1 MKVNDH
7 FVSIRRLKL
16 IAAKLFRRPAGGT
29 NFWPIAAALCA
40 LVGLMSAPLRTE
52 SANSP
57 PSTSPQSQLV
67 PIGILFFQDESGM
80 NAPAD
85 LGQKIAKDLQQK
97 LAVNYKDVLPRML
110 NPALD
115 ASASGAMNVE
125 QVVTLGKQHGVK
137 FVVRGGLLAVTT
149 ENAGEETK
157 IGVQLYAS
165 ITSVESA
172 SDNNVRAEGSGTQKG
187 PVAELSSVDL
197 KTAGFRG
204 SALDQALSAAT
215 AQLASSIH
223 DVITASASTT
233 AATERVTPDSSAGTA
248 ETEAAQAA
256 TADQELQQL
265 IAQAESTLAGNPNS
279 STENI
284 NALRQALEGLKSALA
299 AKASRLE
306 ENKDTAAA
314 DQEIATRKQEMQ
326 TALANLTA
334 EASASDTSAQIQQ
347 PSGEKKS
354 FLARIGEFASEA
366 TSLLQK
372 IQELRST
379 LRSLREDDSA
389 NQGAPQDPTSS
400 QDPGAPTEQTTGEVT
415 GTVTEDGNPVEGAIV
430 TGQEG
435 GGSVTT
441 DINGLFNLKGLTP
454 GRLVQLTVV
463 AKNGRVIG
471 RGQVDVLG
479 GRAAIADFQTTS
491 RADGRIPVTAMPGV
505 LTSSLVGN
513 RARTPGLSTGTLK
526 GVVRDVN
533 GRPVPFAL
541 VQVPGVGM
549 ARTNAQGQ
557 YSFVNVPVG
566 IHELT
571 IRQSGMKPK
580 SSQVTVAAQTNVE
593 ARTQFAAAD
602 TITRGRQ
609 SLIHVS
615 ARTVLRGTVLDNQT
629 HPLDGAKI
637 SVIQSETTVSVL
649 TAPAGTYELRNLKP
663 GFYIVSVYKVGY
675 QVARQTVTLKAAA
688 TEQRNFQLSPLAS
701 AAVNKLIKNA
711 IASQGEVRG
720 VVRTQTGTPIANAS
734 IEVRSAGRPFLIAR
748 ALTNSRGEYALRLAE
763 GGYDLKAR
771 QQSFQDDNNRVSVR
785 AGGATR
791 ADFELRQT
799 RTSTTGTAVGT
810 TTLRPPVILKGQL
823 AGRVTDGNGKPVAE
837 AIIALQRQR
846 RTTTDRD
853 GNYTVAQL
861 TPNSYRITVIK
872 AGFTAEEKTID
883 VRGGISTRRDFV
895 LKTAGGAI
903 RQVGRL
909 PNAGIVLA
917 RTGHI
922 AGRVIDGKTGA
933 PLAGVNVS
941 IAGQRTVTTG
951 ANGSYSFTNVAFGTY
966 QVTARKSGFTEGQKS
981 VSIRGTDT
989 VPANF
994 SLTSTSVRPSPILR
1008 RP

>member
-1 MKVNDH
+1 
-7 FVSIRRLKL
+7 
-16 IAAKLFRRPAGGT
+16 
-29 NFWPIAAALCA
+29 
-40 LVGLMSAPLRTE
+40 
-52 SANSP
+52 
-57 PSTSPQSQLV
+57 
-67 PIGILFFQDESGM
+67 M

-97 LAVNYKDVLPRML
+97 LAINYKDVLPRML
-110 NPALD
+110 NAGLD
-115 ASASGAMNVE
+115 PSASAAMSVE

-165 ITSVESA
+165 ITSVESPG
-172 SDNNVRAEGSGTQKG
+172 DTNVRAEGSGTQKG

-197 KTAGFRG
+197 KAAGFRN

-215 AQLASSIH
+215 MQLATSIH
-223 DVITASASTT
+223 DAITAAASTT
-233 AATERVTPDSSAGTA
+233 VANIKPAPDSSAGTTV

-256 TADQELQQL
+256 AADQEVQQL
-265 IAQAESTLAGNPNS
+265 IAQAESTLGANPNS

-299 AKASRLE
+299 EKASRLQ
-306 ENKDTAAA
+306 ENKDIGAA
-314 DQEIATRKQEMQ
+314 DQEIATHKQEMQ

-334 EASASDTSAQIQQ
+334 EASTGDTSAQIQQ
-347 PSGEKKS
+347 PGGEKKS
-354 FLARIGEFASEA
+354 LLARIGDFAGEA

-389 NQGAPQDPTSS
+389 NQGAPQDPASP
-400 QDPGAPTEQTTGEVT
+400 QDPGAQTEETTGEVT
-415 GTVTEDGNPVEGAIV
+415 GTVTQDGNPVEGAIV
-430 TGQEG
+430 TGQEA

-454 GRLVQLTVV
+454 GRLVQLTV

-471 RGQVDVLG
+471 RGQVEVLG

-491 RADGRIPVTAMPGV
+491 RADGRIPVNAMPGV
-505 LTSSLVGN
+505 LTSTIVGN

-526 GVVRDVN
+526 GVVRDAI

-541 VQVPGVGM
+541 VQLSDAGM

-566 IHELT
+566 IHQLT
-571 IRQSGMKPK
+571 VRHSGMKPK
-580 SSQVTVAAQTNVE
+580 SSQVTVAAQTSVE

-602 TITRGRQ
+602 TITRDRQ
-609 SLIHVS
+609 SLIQVS

-629 HPLDGAKI
+629 HPLAGAKI

-649 TAPAGTYELRNLKP
+649 TAPAGIYELRNLKP

-675 QVARQTVTLKAAA
+675 QVASQTVTLKASA
-688 TEQRNFQLSPLAS
+688 TEQRNFQLNPLAS
-701 AAVNKLIKNA
+701 AAVNKLIKNT

-720 VVRTQTGTPIANAS
+720 VVRTQIGTPIANAS
-734 IEVRSAGRPFLIAR
+734 IEVRAAGRPFLIAR
-748 ALTNSRGEYALRLAE
+748 ALTNSKGEYALRLAE

-771 QQSFQDDNNRVSVR
+771 QQLFQDDNNRVSVR

-791 ADFELRQT
+791 SDFELRQT
-799 RTSTTGTAVGT
+799 RISTTGTVVST
-810 TTLRPPVILKGQL
+810 TTTPPPVMLKGQL
-823 AGRVTDGNGKPVAE
+823 AGRVTDGNGRPVEGAV
-837 AIIALQRQR
+837 IGLQRQR
-846 RTTTDRD
+846 RTTTDQK
-853 GNYTVAQL
+853 GNYTVAEL
-861 TPNSYRITVIK
+861 TPNSYLITVIK
-872 AGFTAEEKTID
+872 AGFTAEEKTIN
-883 VRGGISTRRDFV
+883 VQGGISTRQDFA
-895 LKTAGGAI
+895 LKTAVGAVRDI
-903 RQVGRL
+903 GRL
-909 PNAGIVLA
+909 PKAGIVMA
-917 RTGHI
+917 TAGQI
-922 AGRVIDGKTGA
+922 TGRVVDGKTGA

-951 ANGSYSFTNVAFGTY
+951 ANGSYSFTNVAPGTY
-966 QVTARKSGFTEGQKS
+966 QLNARKGGFTEGQKS
-981 VSIRGTDT
+981 VTIRGADT

-994 SLTSTSVRPSPILR
+994 ALSATVSRPGPILR

>member
-1 MKVNDH
+1 MKVNDY
-7 FVSIRRLKL
+7 FVSTRRFRLST
-16 IAAKLFRRPAGGT
+16 AKLFRRPGGDT
-29 NFWPIAAALCA
+29 NFWPIAAALCV
-40 LVGLMSAPLRTE
+40 LVGLMSAPISTQ
-52 SANSP
+52 SANP
-57 PSTSPQSQLV
+57 RRSTSLQSQLV

-110 NPALD
+110 NAGLD
-115 ASASGAMNVE
+115 PSASAAMNVE
-125 QVVTLGKQHGVK
+125 QVVTLGKQNGVK
-137 FVVRGGLLAVTT
+137 FVVRGGLLTVTT

-172 SDNNVRAEGSGTQKG
+172 RDNNVRVEGSGTQKG

-197 KTAGFRG
+197 KSAVFRD
-204 SALDQALSAAT
+204 SALGQALSAAT
-215 AQLASSIH
+215 EQLAKSIH
-223 DVITASASTT
+223 DAITASASTT
-233 AATERVTPDSSAGTA
+233 TATERPAPDSSAGTA

-256 TADQELQQL
+256 AADQELQQL

-299 AKASRLE
+299 AKATRLQ
-306 ENKDTAAA
+306 ENKETGAA

-354 FLARIGEFASEA
+354 LLARIGDFAGEA

-379 LRSLREDDSA
+379 LRSLREDQSA
-389 NQGAPQDPTSS
+389 NQGAPQDPTSP

-415 GTVTEDGNPVEGAIV
+415 GTVTQDGNPVEGAIV
-430 TGQEG
+430 TTQETG
-435 GGSVTT
+435 YSDTT
-441 DINGLFNLKGLTP
+441 DINGIFTLTGLTP
-454 GRLVQLTVV
+454 GRLVRLTV
-463 AKNGRVIG
+463 AKNGRIIG
-471 RGQVDVLG
+471 SGQVDVLG

-491 RADGRIPVTAMPGV
+491 MPGGTIPVNAMPAV
-505 LTSSLVGN
+505 LTSTIVGN
-513 RARTPGLSTGTLK
+513 RARTPGLSTGTVK
-526 GVVRDVN
+526 GVVRDAT

-566 IHELT
+566 IHQLT
-571 IRQSGMKPK
+571 VRQSGMKPK
-580 SSQVTVAAQTNVE
+580 SAQVTVAAQTSVE

-602 TITRGRQ
+602 TIARGRQ
-609 SLIHVS
+609 SLIQVS

-629 HPLDGAKI
+629 HPLAGAKI
-637 SVIQSETTVSVL
+637 SVIQAETTVSVL
-649 TAPAGTYELRNLKP
+649 TAPNGTYELRNLKP
-663 GFYIVSVYKVGY
+663 GFYRVSVYKVGY
-675 QVARQTVTLKAAA
+675 QVASQTVTLKAAA

-720 VVRTQTGTPIANAS
+720 VVRTQTGAPIANAS

-771 QQSFQDDNNRVSVR
+771 QQSFQDDNNTVSVR

-791 ADFELRQT
+791 SDFELRQT
-799 RTSTTGTAVGT
+799 RTSTTGTVVGT
-810 TTLRPPVILKGQL
+810 TTIRPPETRKGQL
-823 AGRVTDGNGKPVAE
+823 TGRVTDGNGKPVEGAV
-837 AIIALQRQR
+837 IGLQSQR
-846 RTTTDRD
+846 RTTTDQE
-853 GNYTVAQL
+853 GNYTVAEL
-861 TPNSYRITVIK
+861 TPDSYRIIVIK
-872 AGFTAEEKTID
+872 AGFTKEEKTIN
-883 VRGGISTRRDFV
+883 VRGGISTRQDFV
-895 LKTAGGAI
+895 LKTVGGAVI
-903 RQVGRL
+903 GRL
-909 PNAGIVLA
+909 PTAGIVLA
-917 RTGHI
+917 RTGQI

-941 IAGQRTVTTG
+941 IAGQRTVTSG
-951 ANGSYSFTNVAFGTY
+951 ANGSYSFTNVAPGTY

-981 VSIRGTDT
+981 VTIRGADT

-994 SLTSTSVRPSPILR
+994 ALTSTSVRPIPILR